1 MKVLFTGI
9 QPTGDLHIGNYF
21 GAVVNWV
28 RMQYEYETLISI
40 VDLHAITI
48 KYDPATMQKRILDL
62 ALNLYACG
70 IDMEKTTL
78 FVQSE
83 VPGHADLTWIFNS
96 VTPLGE
102 LERMTQFKDKA
113 RQNRKNVNVGLLD
126 YPVLQAADILLY
138 KGEVVPVG
146 EDQVQHI
153 ELTREIA
160 RHFNSRYGEV
170 FPECEAYLTETPRI
184 MGLDGES
191 KMSKSKG
198 NYIGLLDDEETLWK
212 KISTAKTDPAR
223 VRRSDPGNPEKCNIF
238 SYHKLVTPEDEQNE
252 IAEGCKT
259 AGIGCVDCKKKLVKN
274 FMKVLGP
281 IQERYAKLSLEKNRV
296 IDILE
301 SNGEK
306 CRKIAKETM
315 LEVKEK
321 MGLRPIWKI

>member
-21 GAVVNWV
+21 GAVINWV
-28 RMQYEYETLISI
+28 RMQHDYETFISI

-48 KYDPATMQKRILDL
+48 KYDPGQMQKRILDL

-83 VPGHADLTWIFNS
+83 VPGHADLTWVFNT
-96 VTPLGE
+96 VTPLGD

-113 RQNRKNVNVGLLD
+113 KQNRKNVNVGLLD

-146 EDQVQHI
+146 EDQIQHI

-160 RHFNSRYGEV
+160 RRFNSRYGET

-191 KMSKSKG
+191 KMSKSK
-198 NYIGLLDDEETLWK
+198 NNHIGLLEGEKELWA

-223 VRRSDPGNPEKCNIF
+223 IRRNDPGNPERCNIF
-238 SYHKLVTPEDEQNE
+238 SYHKLVTPEEERKE
-252 IAEGCKT
+252 IAQGCRT
-259 AGIGCVDCKKKLVKN
+259 AGIGCIDCKKKLVKN

-281 IQERYAKLSLEKNRV
+281 IQERYNELSLEKKHV
-296 IDILE
+296 MDILE
-301 SNGEK
+301 SNAEK
-306 CRKIAKETM
+306 CRRIATSTI
-315 LEVKEK
+315 LEVKER
-321 MGLRPIWKI
+321 MGLKPVWKI

>member
-1 MKVLFTGI
+1 LKVLFTGI

-21 GAVVNWV
+21 GAVINWV
-28 RMQYEYETLISI
+28 RMQHDYETFISI

-48 KYDPATMQKRILDL
+48 KYDPGQMQKRILDL

-83 VPGHADLTWIFNS
+83 VPGHADLTWVFNT
-96 VTPLGE
+96 VTPLGD

-113 RQNRKNVNVGLLD
+113 KQNRKNVNVGLLD

-146 EDQVQHI
+146 EDQIQHI

-160 RHFNSRYGEV
+160 RRFNSRYGET

-191 KMSKSKG
+191 KMSKSK
-198 NYIGLLDDEETLWK
+198 NNHIGLLEGEKELWA

-223 VRRSDPGNPEKCNIF
+223 IRRNDPGNPERCNIF
-238 SYHKLVTPEDEQNE
+238 SYHKLVTPEEERKE
-252 IAEGCKT
+252 IAQGCRT
-259 AGIGCVDCKKKLVKN
+259 AGIGCIDCKKKLVKN

-281 IQERYAKLSLEKNRV
+281 IQERYNELSLEKKHV
-296 IDILE
+296 MDILE
-301 SNGEK
+301 SNAEK
-306 CRKIAKETM
+306 CRRIATSTI
-315 LEVKEK
+315 LEVKER
-321 MGLRPIWKI
+321 MGLKPVWKI